1 MCRPGTPAA
10 KSNPGVFMHWLLCL
24 FAVLLLAIGM
34 HFGLTVMQV
43 PSLGDLEANDVLVA
57 TMSFVAVVVGG
68 WLLLKI
74 ALTT

>member
-1 MCRPGTPAA
+1 
-10 KSNPGVFMHWLLCL
+10 
-24 FAVLLLAIGM
+24 M

-57 TMSFVAVVVGG
+57 TMSFVAVVGGG

-74 ALTT
+74 ALKT